1 MGANPGSRPNPKDVV
16 ERCRKPGGYFH
27 NDLVD
32 SLLFLEEIQI
42 KEPGDKTAFYSKLPN
57 LLDSFPDNLSKH
69 KILPQLINAFDFGN
83 AGSAVLA
90 PMFKVWPYL
99 RIRKFELVM
108 LSVNTFVYA
117 AWKFAV

>member
-1 MGANPGSRPNPKDVV
+1 VGATPGSRPNPKDVV

-57 LLDSFPDNLSKH
+57 LLDGLPDNLS
-69 KILPQLINAFDFGN
+69 
-83 AGSAVLA
+83 S
-90 PMFKVWPYL
+90 YL
-99 RIRKFELVM
+99 LM
-108 LSVNTFVYA
+108 LSILGMPAPLF
-117 AWKFAV
+117 